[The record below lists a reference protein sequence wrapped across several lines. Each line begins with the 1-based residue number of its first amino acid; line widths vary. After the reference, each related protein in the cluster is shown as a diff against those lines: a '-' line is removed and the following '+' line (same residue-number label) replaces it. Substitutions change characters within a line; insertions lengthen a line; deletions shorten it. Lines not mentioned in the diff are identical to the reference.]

1 MRRIF
6 HITMVCGF
14 NDQAMTRTL
23 WRDIKGLRG
32 SINGAWAIMGDFNR
46 MLNMDE
52 RIGRPFEMAEIRE
65 FRQCV
70 EECEVQDLKSSVS
83 FFTWNNKQRGEDR
96 VWSKIDRALV
106 DSDWMTN
113 LPRLKHTLC
122 MKKI

>member
-1 MRRIF
+1 M
-6 HITMVCGF
+6 
-14 NDQAMTRTL
+14 
-23 WRDIKGLRG
+23 RDIKGLRG

-96 VWSKIDRALV
+96 VWSKIDRTLV
-106 DSDWMTN
+106 NSDWMTK
-113 LPRLKHTLC
+113 LPASEAHFMHEENMIIVLQS
-122 MKKI
+122 